1 MAVISR
7 GGWWFVSRQ
16 GLFIPHSV
24 LRKRRLVFLVFIE
37 SVPGNVTPAAD
48 TNGDMR
54 IADKGEF
61 SSFLG

>member
-1 MAVISR
+1 M
-7 GGWWFVSRQ
+7 SRQ

-48 TNGDMR
+48 TIGDMR

>member
-1 MAVISR
+1 M
-7 GGWWFVSRQ
+7 SRQ

-24 LRKRRLVFLVFIE
+24 LRKRQLVFVVFIK

-48 TNGDMR
+48 TIGDMR